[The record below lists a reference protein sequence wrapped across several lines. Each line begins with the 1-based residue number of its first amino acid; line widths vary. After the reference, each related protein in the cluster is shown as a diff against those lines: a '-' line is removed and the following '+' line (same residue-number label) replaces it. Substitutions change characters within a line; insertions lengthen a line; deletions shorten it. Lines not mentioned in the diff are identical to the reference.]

1 MKLYRIQARCNNLY
15 FDKMLEADND
25 AAALEA
31 FSNGVN
37 SGEIVGADESFYD
50 KRVYITFEEVD
61 SDVIT
66 KTGVGKTS
74 VGVQVGKPIVSTGK
88 SNP

>member
-1 MKLYRIQARCNNLY
+1 MKLYRVQARYKMMY

-50 KRVYITFEEVD
+50 ERVYITFEEVQRD
-61 SDVIT
+61 GPT
-66 KTGVGKTS
+66 KVNLGETS
-74 VGVQVGKPIVSTGK
+74 VGVQMGNASVGTGK
-88 SNP
+88 SNS

>member
-1 MKLYRIQARCNNLY
+1 
-15 FDKMLEADND
+15 MLEADND

-50 KRVYITFEEVD
+50 ERVYITFEEVD
-61 SDVIT
+61 RDVIT
-66 KTGVGKTS
+66 KTGVAKTS
-74 VGVQVGKPIVSTGK
+74 VGVQVGKPSVGTGE
-88 SNP
+88 SNS

>member
-50 KRVYITFEEVD
+50 ERVYITFEEVD
-61 SDVIT
+61 RNVIT
-66 KTGVGKTS
+66 GTSVEKTT
-74 VGVQVGKPIVSTGK
+74 VGVQVGQPSIISGE
-88 SNP
+88 SNT

>member
-74 VGVQVGKPIVSTGK
+74 VGVQVGKPSVSTGK

>member
-37 SGEIVGADESFYD
+37 SGEIVGEDESFYGS
-50 KRVYITFEEVD
+50 RTYITFEEVD
-61 SDVIT
+61 RDATT
-66 KTGVGKTS
+66 KVNLGETS
-74 VGVQVGKPIVSTGK
+74 VGVQVGNQSVGTG
-88 SNP
+88 

>member
-37 SGEIVGADESFYD
+37 SGEIVGADESFYGS
-50 KRVYITFEEVD
+50 RTYITFEEVD
-61 SDVIT
+61 RDATT
-66 KTGVGKTS
+66 KVNLGEAS
-74 VGVQVGKPIVSTGK
+74 VGVQVGQPSIGSGE
-88 SNP
+88 SNS

>member
-1 MKLYRIQARCNNLY
+1 MKLYRIQARYNNLY
-15 FDKMLEADND
+15 FDKIIEAEDD

-50 KRVYITFEEVD
+50 ERVYVTFEEID
-61 SDVIT
+61 KDVIT
-66 KTGVGKTS
+66 TNGVGETS
-74 VGVQVGKPIVSTGK
+74 IGVQMGKPSVNSGE
-88 SNP
+88 SNS

>member
-25 AAALEA
+25 KAALEA

-37 SGEIVGADESFYD
+37 SGEIVGEDESFYGS
-50 KRVYITFEEVD
+50 RTYITFEEVD
-61 SDVIT
+61 RDATT
-66 KTGVGKTS
+66 KVNLGKTS
-74 VGVQVGKPIVSTGK
+74 VGVQVGQHSVVPGE
-88 SNP
+88 SNT